1 MVYYSCDRC
10 GYSTE
15 HRNSMRNHLYRKNI
29 CKMKYANITI
39 EEIRE
44 RYKFLEKGIEKM
56 NTKEDKLWVN
66 DEKYSC
72 NHCNKLFSRNDSLKR
87 HLLKCKYK
95 KDKNKIEEME
105 AKIIKLEEDLSKKGD
120 TIINSNTILN
130 NNIIINNYGNETLDY
145 LSPEYFNKLLK
156 SVFTSIPKL
165 IEKIHFNP
173 KHPENHNI
181 KITNKKD
188 PYIKIL
194 KNNKWYLEDKKEILG
209 TLVDNKYYIL
219 ESHYDNLDTSIK
231 MSSKTI
237 QRINNFIDNFS
248 NESIHKN
255 IEKRTELVILNNSNL
270 IK

>member
-44 RYKFLEKGIEKM
+44 RYNFLEKGIEKM

-72 NHCNKLFSRNDSLKR
+72 NYCNKLFSRNDSLKR

-181 KITNKKD
+181 KITNKKL
-188 PYIKIL
+188 PYASVMGDNSKWKMVDKKDAIETMVFNGYNLLDEKYPD
-194 KNNKWYLEDKKEILG
+194 NKQELSSKKREHFENFKDKFQDEDKELLKQVKTDVEL
-209 TLVDNKYYIL
+209 LVLN
-219 ESHYDNLDTSIK
+219 
-231 MSSKTI
+231 SS
-237 QRINNFIDNFS
+237 Q
-248 NESIHKN
+248 
-255 IEKRTELVILNNSNL
+255 
-270 IK
+270 